1 MRATY
6 WPSVKSAVLREL
18 GEGAVSLTA
27 DIERYRLLSL
37 RDIAAHRQWS
47 WLEFVPVS
55 VSTDSGE
62 NYITTPGYFGK
73 EFAIYQS
80 GGGREIEYIRPELY
94 ARRSA
99 ITDTAS
105 TKPECYTI
113 IKDRILFVQ
122 PLTAGE
128 SVLITGTIDHN
139 ALTTG
144 DATPLQGVAKVIPND
159 FQTLVE
165 WDILRRL
172 DSDNRKKA
180 EWSSLYWGELNQK
193 AKQDRQVRGR
203 KTKGKQDKVIR
214 ASRIY
219 TGV

>member
-1 MRATY
+1 MKETY
-6 WPSVKSAVLREL
+6 WPNVKSAVMREL
-18 GEGAVSLTA
+18 GDGAVSVAA
-27 DIERYRLLSL
+27 DVERYRLLSL

-62 NYITTPGYFGK
+62 NHITKPGYFGK

-80 GGGREIEYIRPELY
+80 GSGREIEYITPEHY
-94 ARRSA
+94 ARRRS
-99 ITDTAS
+99 ITGTAS

-113 IKDRILFVQ
+113 IKDRIYFYQ
-122 PLTAGE
+122 PLTAGQ
-128 SVLITGTIDHN
+128 SVLMTGTIDHN
-139 ALTTG
+139 ALT
-144 DATPLQGVAKVIPND
+144 DSNASPLEGVATVMPND
-159 FQTLVE
+159 FQQIVE

-172 DSDNRKKA
+172 DSDNRKKG

-203 KTKGKQDKVIR
+203 KAKGKQDKVIR